1 MKLTNKFMPARAE
14 AEDGV
19 ELIADI
25 DAIIEK
31 TLSFKFMGR
40 IHKLKNLDLE
50 NFMIWSNAWAS
61 MFELK
66 DKKDVSEDETLKKYH
81 EVISSM
87 CDSITIGDLK
97 KAERPQIAALFGIVI
112 DHALGKD
119 RTKDYQKK
127 KMTMGPLT

>member
-1 MKLTNKFMPARAE
+1 VGLISKFMPARAE

-40 IHKLKNLDLE
+40 IHKLKSLDLE
-50 NFMIWSNAWAS
+50 NFMVWSNAWAS

-66 DKKDVSEDETLKKYH
+66 NKETTEEETLQKYH
-81 EVISSM
+81 EVIASM
-87 CDSITIGDLK
+87 CDTITIDDLK
-97 KAERPQIAALFGIVI
+97 KAEQPQIAALFGLVI

-119 RTKDYQKK
+119 RAKEFEKK
-127 KMTMGPLT
+127 KTMTATLT

>member
-1 MKLTNKFMPARAE
+1 MSVISKFMPARAQ
-14 AEDGV
+14 AEDDGV

-25 DAIIEK
+25 DSIVER
-31 TLSFKFMGR
+31 TLSFKFMNR

-50 NFMIWSNAWAS
+50 NFMLWSNAWAS

-66 DKKDVSEDETLKKYH
+66 NKETSEEETLVKYL

-87 CDSITIGDLK
+87 CDSITIDDLK

-119 RTKDYQKK
+119 RVEGYQKK
-127 KMTMGPLT
+127 KTIKGTLT

>member
-1 MKLTNKFMPARAE
+1 MKVLNKFMPARAE
-14 AEDGV
+14 AEDNV

-31 TLSFKFMGR
+31 TLSFKFMNR
-40 IHKLKNLDLE
+40 IHKLKSLDLE
-50 NFMIWSNAWAS
+50 NFMLWSNAWAS

-66 DKKDVSEDETLKKYH
+66 NKETSEEETLKKYH

-87 CDSITIGDLK
+87 CESITIEDLK

-119 RTKDYQKK
+119 RAKEYQKK
-127 KMTMGPLT
+127 KTMTGK